1 MAGTRPV
8 WPVFFPV
15 RNRRVE
21 HTGLLAG
28 TVYSGRTGRYGME
41 SITLILSHSRCPYI
55 FLDCQPSL
63 YLLFSGFQTN
73 VINTVP
79 YRPVRPEYTVPAG
92 NPVRLTSMFRTGRNT
107 GRIGRTGQFRVI
119 PAGTVCTGRYRKK
132 FFFFFFLKFCNF

>member
-55 FLDCQPSL
+55 FLDK
-63 YLLFSGFQTN
+63 LLTFIGTSACKN
-73 VINTVP
+73 VIVTIEILSTLVVLEEVS
-79 YRPVRPEYTVPAG
+79 YMLG
-92 NPVRLTSMFRTGRNT
+92 F
-107 GRIGRTGQFRVI
+107 
-119 PAGTVCTGRYRKK
+119 
-132 FFFFFFLKFCNF
+132 